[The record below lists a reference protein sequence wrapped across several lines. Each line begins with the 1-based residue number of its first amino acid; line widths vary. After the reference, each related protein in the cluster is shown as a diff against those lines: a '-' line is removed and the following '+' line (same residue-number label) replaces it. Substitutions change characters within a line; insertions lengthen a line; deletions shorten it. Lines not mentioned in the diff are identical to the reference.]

1 MAATCRRVVAAFR
14 QPTGHDQRIGSD
26 LADVEASGVESPARG
41 AGPGAT
47 ESGRAVKSVDVI
59 PKRSREGDV
68 RPCELESEGSL
79 IRIFS
84 RRYVVDYDAEV
95 RGRVERARTRWRR
108 NRAKWRKR
116 QT

>member
-1 MAATCRRVVAAFR
+1 MNT
-14 QPTGHDQRIGSD
+14 
-26 LADVEASGVESPARG
+26 SPRAPSNYAVG
-41 AGPGAT
+41 IDFGT

-116 QT
+116 QTQKAQTPDISAG